1 MEYQSL
7 ERRTTT
13 LTSISIRPRIFLLS
27 FFFLL
32 SVSTAFATEYTVRPS
47 QSSQSGASV
56 AGEEVHEIEVKP
68 IPYWLFLLL
77 LGFTQVTTAPETFFP
92 RLFPVLGGYKRICR
106 SNVLENTNRNKLYAF
121 IKSCPGS
128 YFSEI
133 IKAMGLNRGTVEYHL
148 GMMKAEDMIVFCK
161 TNGKKRYFLNH
172 STYKKEEQIVISALK
187 NDVHKKI
194 ILEIFNNQSINH
206 KTLAEKIGVCAPT
219 ITQHIKHLK
228 EKGIVKV
235 DINGWYTTYSIDSNY
250 FDSLQKYMNSI
261 TS

>member
-13 LTSISIRPRIFLLS
+13 LTSISIRPRTFLLC

-56 AGEEVHEIEVKP
+56 EGEEVQEIEVKP
-68 IPYWLFLLL
+68 IPYWLFLLMV
-77 LGFTQVTTAPETFFP
+77 GFTQVTSAPETFFP
-92 RLFPVLGGYKRICR
+92 IRLFPILGGYKKICR
-106 SNVLENTNRNKLYAF
+106 SNVLENKSRNRLYGF

-133 IKAMGLNRGTVEYHL
+133 IKAIGLNRGTVEYHL
-148 GMMKAEDMIVFCK
+148 GMMKAEDMIVFIK
-161 TNGKKRYFLNH
+161 TNGKKHYFLNH
-172 STYKKEEQIVISALK
+172 STYEKEEQTVIAELK
-187 NDVHKKI
+187 NDVHRMI
-194 ILEIFNNQSINH
+194 ILEILNNQSVNH
-206 KTLAEKIGVCAPT
+206 KTLAEKMGVSAPT
-219 ITQHIKHLK
+219 ITEHIKHLK
-228 EKGIVKV
+228 EQGIVKAETK
-235 DINGWYTTYSIDSNY
+235 GRYTTYSVDSK
-250 FDSLQKYMNSI
+250 FFHLLQKYMSI